1 MKTAQ
6 TILELLSGKN
16 TIARVKD
23 WLQKNKNKGR
33 SALAQY
39 LCRALNI
46 TDHLGKPRIAGVH
59 VALRLLESR
68 GFWKLP
74 RLPRRVRSQPQPRR
88 LNTAVPAP
96 KRVPAQVDEVKGLRL
111 VAVSAGDEQ
120 LFRTWNEL
128 MLTEHPLQDC
138 RLVGRQLRYLIGS
151 EHGWLGAIGFGS
163 CALRLSVR
171 DEWIGWDSSTRKSF
185 QERLIKYDSLSH
197 PTASVLPKSCQPG
210 FEPGPATG
218 GR

>member
-1 MKTAQ
+1 MKTAE
-6 TILELLSGKN
+6 TILELLSSKN
-16 TIARVKD
+16 TVAKVKD

-39 LCRALNI
+39 LCGALNI

-59 VALRLLESR
+59 LALRILESR

-74 RLPRRVRSQPQPRR
+74 KLQGGVRSKQQPRR

-96 KRVPAQVDEVKGLRL
+96 EGVPAQVEEVKGLRL
-111 VAVSAGDEQ
+111 VEVSTGEDQ

-128 MLTEHPLQDC
+128 MLIEHPLKDC

-151 EHGWLGAIGFGS
+151 DHGWLGAIG
-163 CALRLSVR
+163 LV
-171 DEWIGWDSSTRKSF
+171 
-185 QERLIKYDSLSH
+185 
-197 PTASVLPKSCQPG
+197 PVLCV
-210 FEPGPATG
+210 
-218 GR
+218 

>member
-6 TILELLSGKN
+6 TILELLSSKN

-46 TDHLGKPRIAGVH
+46 TDHLGKARIAGVH

-74 RLPRRVRSQPQPRR
+74 QRPRRV
-88 LNTAVPAP
+88 
-96 KRVPAQVDEVKGLRL
+96 
-111 VAVSAGDEQ
+111 
-120 LFRTWNEL
+120 
-128 MLTEHPLQDC
+128 
-138 RLVGRQLRYLIGS
+138 
-151 EHGWLGAIGFGS
+151 
-163 CALRLSVR
+163 
-171 DEWIGWDSSTRKSF
+171 
-185 QERLIKYDSLSH
+185 
-197 PTASVLPKSCQPG
+197 
-210 FEPGPATG
+210 
-218 GR
+218 